1 MAADHSRLTLF
12 AALAAN
18 LAIAITKFIAA
29 AVTHSS
35 AMLAEGFHSVVDSGN
50 ELLMLLG
57 VRQSRLAPDEEH
69 PFGHGQELYFWTL
82 IVALLIFALGGG
94 VSVYEGVT
102 HLVHPHPIENPAW
115 NYLVLG
121 AAALLEGISWLV
133 ALRGFRAARG
143 GRGVWATIHRTKDP
157 TIITVLLED
166 SAALVGLVLAFL
178 GVFLGQ
184 VFDSPYFDGAASVA
198 IGAVL
203 ASVALILA
211 YESHGLLTGEAASR
225 ETVDHIHALVVADPA
240 VERARRPLTIY
251 LGPDKLLI
259 NLDIAF
265 KKSLSA
271 GELERAVE
279 RIEHRIREAHPQA
292 ARIFLEASA
301 LGGPPGQQGTP
312 QDAAG
317 PATSP

>member
-1 MAADHSRLTLF
+1 MASDHSRVTLF

-57 VRQSRLAPDEEH
+57 VRQSRQAPDAEH

-102 HLVHPHPIENPAW
+102 HLLDPHPIEHPMW
-115 NYLVLG
+115 NYLVLA
-121 AAALLEGISWLV
+121 AAALFEGMSWLV
-133 ALRGFRAARG
+133 ALRGFLAAKGRG
-143 GRGVWATIHRTKDP
+143 GVWATIHRTKDP

-166 SAALVGLVLAFL
+166 STALVGLVVAFL

-184 VFDSPYFDGAASVA
+184 LFDSPYLDGAASVL
-198 IGAVL
+198 IGLLL
-203 ASVALILA
+203 ASVALLLA
-211 YESHGLLTGEAASR
+211 YESHGLLTGEAADG
-225 ETVDHIHALVVADPA
+225 ETVEHIHALVVADQA

-251 LGPDKLLI
+251 LGPDRLLI

-265 KKSLSA
+265 KKTLSA
-271 GELERAVE
+271 AELERAIE
-279 RIEHRIREAHPQA
+279 RIERRIREAHPQA
-292 ARIFLEASA
+292 ARIFLEASS
-301 LGGPPGQQGTP
+301 LGGPPGPG
-312 QDAAG
+312 
-317 PATSP
+317 